1 MTAPLGVASIGCASH
16 RHPET
21 TLGMHT
27 TPTAHRETDARTA
40 PQCSRPYTDGA
51 GLRFRCGG
59 PMAPVRR
66 PGMWS
71 CGWCGKIE
79 LTVTLAAA

>member
-1 MTAPLGVASIGCASH
+1 MAPSSRSVPYPRHAEAALGAGASRGG
-16 RHPET
+16 RGET
-21 TLGMHT
+21 G
-27 TPTAHRETDARTA
+27 ERTA
-40 PQCSRPYTDGA
+40 PECSRLYDDGA
-51 GLRFRCGG
+51 GRRVRCGG

-79 LTVTLAAA
+79 LTTASAAA

>member
-1 MTAPLGVASIGCASH
+1 M
-16 RHPET
+16 R
-21 TLGMHT
+21 
-27 TPTAHRETDARTA
+27 TPRSAHRETDAHST
-40 PQCSRPYTDGA
+40 PQCSRPYHDGV
-51 GLRFRCGG
+51 GRRVCGG

-79 LTVTLAAA
+79 LRAASAAV